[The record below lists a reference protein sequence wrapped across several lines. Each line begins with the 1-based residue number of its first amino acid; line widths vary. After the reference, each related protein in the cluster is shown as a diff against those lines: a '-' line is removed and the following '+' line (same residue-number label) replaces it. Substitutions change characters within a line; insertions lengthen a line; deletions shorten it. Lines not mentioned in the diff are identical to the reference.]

1 MLIYIWFSVM
11 AQMFFPG
18 GQQMLA
24 LQAQA
29 FEAHLRSQLEAPAP
43 TSALLGAASHVA
55 RYQMPKLAA

>member
-1 MLIYIWFSVM
+1 MLFYLCLNVM
-11 AQMFFPG
+11 TQMFFPG
-18 GQQMLA
+18 GQQLMA

-29 FEAHLRSQLEAPAP
+29 FESHLRAQLEMRAP

>member
-1 MLIYIWFSVM
+1 MLMYIWLSVI

-29 FEAHLRSQLEAPAP
+29 FEMHLRAQLEAPAP

-55 RYQMPKLAA
+55 RYQMPRLAA

>member
-1 MLIYIWFSVM
+1 MLMYIWLSLV

-29 FEAHLRSQLEAPAP
+29 FETHLRAQLEMPAP
-43 TSALLGAASHVA
+43 TSALFGAASHVA
-55 RYQMPKLAA
+55 RYQAPKLPA

>member
-1 MLIYIWFSVM
+1 MLIYIWLNVM

-18 GQQMLA
+18 GQQMLM

-29 FEAHLRSQLEAPAP
+29 FETHLRSQLEAPAP
-43 TSALLGAASHVA
+43 TSALLGAASHMA

>member
-1 MLIYIWFSVM
+1 MLIYIWLNVV

-18 GQQMLA
+18 GQQLMA

-29 FEAHLRSQLEAPAP
+29 FEMHLRAQLEAPAP
-43 TSALLGAASHVA
+43 TSALLGAASHMA